1 MIDVSFCGDTMEEIR
16 AQVRDFLGDVTSTI
30 VIDKV
35 APPKIATTPQA
46 SAPVATG
53 AISYQQVV
61 DKGQALV
68 KAKGK
73 PALVAV
79 LATFNAK
86 GGKELKEEQYAEFM
100 QKADAALAS

>member
-1 MIDVSFCGDTMEEIR
+1 MIEVSFCGDTMEEIR

-30 VIDKV
+30 TIDKV
-35 APPKIATTPQA
+35 APPKIATTPQT
-46 SAPVATG
+46 SAPAATG

-79 LATFNAK
+79 LSIFNVK

-100 QKADAALAS
+100 QKADAALA

>member
-16 AQVRDFLGDVTSTI
+16 AQVRDFLGDVKDRVTL
-30 VIDKV
+30 DKAV
-35 APPKIATTPQA
+35 TVPTVPQA
-46 SAPVATG
+46 SAPAATG

-100 QKADAALAS
+100 QKADLALA